1 MARFNSSSGTSEPSS
16 ADRDVGA
23 DVAIEDPPA
32 LTAGSRRL
40 RILLVLGGA
49 TMISLFFTLQN
60 VVGDWIYERE
70 IELAWSLGTEL
81 FYWYLL
87 ALALPLALWLARR
100 FRIERATWPRS
111 VPVHVAL
118 ALLLGVVHSV
128 LYYGV
133 LVILTSGPGDTI
145 DIGWIAWSTVEWG
158 SLDGIREFARESVRG
173 VARLRRQLWSA
184 IGRQVPTATL
194 TVFWK
199 YWVTIGVYYA
209 YDYYRKY
216 QERKVR
222 AAALEHRLS
231 EARLQALR
239 TQLHPHFLFN
249 TLHTASMLNE
259 QDPEAASRVLTRL
272 ADLLRATLDEG
283 ASHEVPLATE
293 LSFVRRYL
301 EIEKVR
307 FGDRLSVKWDVPDEL
322 LDARVPTLLL
332 QPLVENAVLHG
343 VSRSP
348 GSRRLEIGV
357 RREKG
362 TLVLEVV
369 DDGPGLPE
377 DWTFECDAGV
387 GLTNTRDR
395 LDALHGGRANLAI
408 GESATGGVRA
418 TVRLPFRP
426 PIRRDET
433 GAPDEDE

>member
-1 MARFNSSSGTSEPSS
+1 MARFSNSSGTSEPSS
-16 ADRDVGA
+16 VAREDGVDVTIG
-23 DVAIEDPPA
+23 DPPA
-32 LTAGSRRL
+32 LTARSRRF

-49 TMISLFFTLQN
+49 TMISFFFTFQN
-60 VVGDWIYERE
+60 LVGDWIYERE

-87 ALALPLALWLARR
+87 ALALPVALWLARR
-100 FRIERATWPRS
+100 FRIERATWLRS
-111 VPVHVAL
+111 IPVHVAL
-118 ALLLGVVHSV
+118 ALLLGVLHSV

-133 LVILTSGPGDTI
+133 LVILTSGPGDAI
-145 DIGWIAWSTVEWG
+145 DIGWIDWNTVDWR

-173 VARLRRQLWSA
+173 VARFRRQLWSA

-199 YWVTIGVYYA
+199 YWVTIGLYYA
-209 YDYYRKY
+209 YDYYRKF

-259 QDPEAASRVLTRL
+259 RDPEAASRVLTRL

-283 ASHEVPLATE
+283 ASHQVPLATE

-301 EIEKVR
+301 EIEQVR
-307 FGDRLSVKWDVPDEL
+307 FGDRLSVEWNVADEL

-343 VSRSP
+343 VSRSS
-348 GSRRLEIGV
+348 GSRRLEIAV
-357 RREKG
+357 RREGG

-377 DWTFECDAGV
+377 GWTFDRDAGV

-395 LDALHGGRANLAI
+395 LDALY
-408 GESATGGVRA
+408 GEHTHLTIAENEAGGVCA

-426 PIRRDET
+426 LIRREESGLAGRD
-433 GAPDEDE
+433 G